1 MTEQNKGKKAQ
12 RTFSDG
18 VAHILATFN
27 NTIINITDIFSKILS
42 EN

>member
-18 VAHILATFN
+18 VAHILAGPRKP
-27 NTIINITDIFSKILS
+27 IRR
-42 EN
+42 